1 MRQELPRINER
12 IAKSSSDLV
21 RVIDNRGEQLG
32 LLTLKAAI
40 EEAQK
45 VNLDLVLINEKSE
58 VPVCK
63 IVNYSKYKF
72 DQDKKAK
79 DLKKKQQN
87 TSLKEVKMRYKIE
100 EHDYQVKQNQT
111 IRFISSGH
119 KVKVTINF
127 RGREIQHT
135 NLAMVLLNR
144 LANDVKDIA
153 EIQQNPSQEGRNMIM
168 MLVPKKK

>member
-1 MRQELPRINER
+1 
-12 IAKSSSDLV
+12 
-21 RVIDNRGEQLG
+21 
-32 LLTLKAAI
+32 
-40 EEAQK
+40 
-45 VNLDLVLINEKSE
+45 
-58 VPVCK
+58 
-63 IVNYSKYKF
+63 
-72 DQDKKAK
+72 
-79 DLKKKQQN
+79 
-87 TSLKEVKMRYKIE
+87 MRYKIE

-153 EIQQNPSQEGRNMIM
+153 EIQQSPSQEGARF
-168 MLVPKKK
+168 VFR